1 MFIDSSI
8 STVNGKAYPR
18 HLLRETYREDGK
30 VKHRT
35 LANLTHS
42 KPEEVEAIRLALKH
56 KGDLAGILAS
66 AGEGGPE
73 LKQGPSIGAVWVLY
87 QLAREL
93 GLVAALGSDRQG
105 KLALWQI
112 IARALDQGSRLSAV
126 RLAGGHAVGA
136 ALGMV
141 GFDEDDLY
149 ANLDWLADNQAD
161 IESRLFAHRKTVS
174 APDVF
179 LYDVTSTYLE
189 GEHNA
194 FAAFGYNRDRKSGK
208 RQIVIGLLAD
218 ADGRPLSIE
227 VFAGNTSDVKTFSSQ
242 VSKAAA
248 RFGAERVTFVGD
260 RGMIKAPQRAELGAA
275 DFHYITAITKAQI
288 DALIGA
294 GVLQMD
300 LFEETLAEVEGEDG
314 ERYVLRR
321 NPARAAEL
329 AASRQDKLARLQTAA
344 EAANTYLNEHPTR
357 GGEDAT
363 GQAEGS
369 GQDAQHRQVCCVA
382 ERGAAS
388 VVTVDEAALTEA
400 ARLDGC
406 YALRT
411 DLPKT
416 VVAKEIVHDRYKDL
430 AQVEWAFRDSK
441 SVQLEMRP
449 VYLRDENRTRGH
461 ALVVMLAY
469 LMVRDATPA
478 LARHRPDRAGGPRP
492 SGQPMPR
499 RSDHRR
505 PALLPSSPDA
515 TRRRAPIVRSR
526 RRRHPRRAAP
536 RPDPRSH
543 EAKTPTTPKSEI
555 NSTRYRS
562 PASFELGEHPF

>member
-1 MFIDSSI
+1 MSRS
-8 STVNGKAYPR
+8 
-18 HLLRETYREDGK
+18 L
-30 VKHRT
+30 
-35 LANLTHS
+35 
-42 KPEEVEAIRLALKH
+42 
-56 KGDLAGILAS
+56 
-66 AGEGGPE
+66 GESQTE
-73 LKQGPSIGAVWVLY
+73 LKQGALIGAVWALY

-93 GLVAALGSDRQG
+93 GLVAALGCDRQG
-105 KLALWQI
+105 KLALWQV
-112 IARALDQGSRLSAV
+112 IARVLDQGSRLSSV

-136 ALGMV
+136 ALGTTS
-141 GFDEDDLY
+141 FDENDLY
-149 ANLDWLADNQAD
+149 ANLDWLADNQAE
-161 IESRLFAHRKTVS
+161 IERRLFAQRKAAS

-194 FAAFGYNRDRKSGK
+194 FAAFGYNRDRIPGLFDPGTGK

-288 DALIGA
+288 DTLIA
-294 GVLQMD
+294 TGVLQMD
-300 LFEETLAEVEGEDG
+300 LFEETLAEVESEDG

-329 AASRQDKLARLQTAA
+329 AASRQDKLKTLQTAA
-344 EAANTYLNEHPTR
+344 EVASTYLNEHPRAANKTQLAKLKAR
-357 GGEDAT
+357 AKTLNIDKFVDIAVED
-363 GQAEGS
+363 
-369 GQDAQHRQVCCVA
+369 RCVIVA
-382 ERGAAS
+382 
-388 VVTVDEAALTEA
+388 VNEAALTEA

-416 VVAKEIVHDRYKDL
+416 LVAKEIVHERYKDL
-430 AQVEWAFRDSK
+430 ARVEWAFRDSK

-449 VYLRDENRTRGH
+449 VYLRAENRTRGH

-469 LMVRDATPA
+469 LITQTLRRRWRDIDLTVQEA
-478 LARHRPDRAGGPRP
+478 LNRLASLCLLEVSLGGRP
-492 SGQPMPR
+492 SYHQVPTPRDDVRRLFDAAGVEVPAALPLAPTRVATKRKLPR
-499 RSDHRR
+499 RRK
-505 PALLPSSPDA
+505 
-515 TRRRAPIVRSR
+515 V
-526 RRRHPRRAAP
+526 
-536 RPDPRSH
+536 
-543 EAKTPTTPKSEI
+543 K
-555 NSTRYRS
+555 
-562 PASFELGEHPF
+562 

>member
-1 MFIDSSI
+1 MFVDSS
-8 STVNGKAYPR
+8 TTRLNGKTYAR
-18 HLLRETYREDGK
+18 HLLRETYRENGK
-30 VKHRT
+30 VQHRT
-35 LANLTHS
+35 LANLS
-42 KPEEVEAIRLALKH
+42 RCKPEEVEAIRLALKH
-56 KGDLAGILAS
+56 KGDLGRILAS
-66 AGEGGPE
+66 AIEGGPE
-73 LKQGPSIGAVWVLY
+73 LKQGPSVGAVWVLA

-93 GLVAALGSDRQG
+93 GLVAALGSNREG
-105 KLALWQI
+105 KLALWQV
-112 IARALDQGSRLSAV
+112 IARVLDQGSRLSAV

-149 ANLDWLADNQAD
+149 ANLDWLADHQAD
-161 IESRLFAHRKTVS
+161 IERRLFARREAAS

-194 FAAFGYNRDRKSGK
+194 LAAFGYNRDRKSGK

-227 VFAGNTSDVKTFSSQ
+227 VFPGNTSDVKTFSSQ
-242 VSKAAA
+242 LNKAAA

-260 RGMIKAPQRAELGAA
+260 RGMIKAPQRAEIGAA
-275 DFHYITAITKAQI
+275 GFHYITAITKAQI
-288 DALIGA
+288 DALIAA

-300 LFEETLAEVEGEDG
+300 LFEETLAEVEGLDG

-321 NPARAAEL
+321 NPARAEEL
-329 AASRQDKLARLQTAA
+329 AASRADKLKTLRAAA
-344 EAANTYLNEHPTR
+344 EAADAYLNEHPKAAAKTQLAR
-357 GGEDAT
+357 LKDRAHTLGLDKFV
-363 GQAEGS
+363 QLAE
-369 GQDAQHRQVCCVA
+369 QERRVFVA
-382 ERGAAS
+382 
-388 VVTVDEAALTEA
+388 VDEAALTEA

-416 VVAKEIVHDRYKDL
+416 VVAKEIVHARYKDL

-441 SVQLEMRP
+441 TVQLEMRP

-469 LMVRDATPA
+469 LMTQALRQRWRDIDLTVQEGLDR
-478 LARHRPDRAGGPRP
+478 LASLCLIEVIIGG
-492 SGQPMPR
+492 
-499 RSDHRR
+499 
-505 PALLPSSPDA
+505 
-515 TRRRAPIVRSR
+515 
-526 RRRHPRRAAP
+526 RAAYHRVPTP
-536 RPDPRSH
+536 RDDVRRLF
-543 EAKTPTTPKSEI
+543 EAADVAV
-555 NSTRYRS
+555 
-562 PASFELGEHPF
+562 PAALPLAPARVATKQNLPQRRKVK

>member
-1 MFIDSSI
+1 MFVDSSV
-8 STVNGKAYPR
+8 TRLNGKTYAR

-35 LANLTHS
+35 LANLTHC

-56 KGDLAGILAS
+56 KGDLGRMLAS
-66 AGEGGPE
+66 AGESGPE
-73 LKQGPSIGAVWVLY
+73 LKQGPSVGAVWVLS

-93 GLVAALGSDRQG
+93 GVVAALGSDRQG

-141 GFDEDDLY
+141 GFDEDGLY
-149 ANLDWLADNQAD
+149 DNLDWLADNQAE
-161 IESRLFAHRKTVS
+161 IESRLFAQREPAS

-227 VFAGNTSDVKTFSSQ
+227 VFKGNTPDVKTFSSQ
-242 VSKAAA
+242 VNKAAA

-260 RGMIKAPQRAELGAA
+260 RGMIKAPQRAEITAA
-275 DFHYITAITKAQI
+275 GFHYITAITKAQI
-288 DALIGA
+288 DGLIAA

-300 LFEETLAEVEGEDG
+300 LFEDALAEVEGLDG
-314 ERYVLRR
+314 ERYVVRR
-321 NPARAAEL
+321 NPARAEEL
-329 AASRQDKLARLQTAA
+329 AASRADKLTRLHTSAETASA
-344 EAANTYLNEHPTR
+344 YLNEHPRAAAKTQLAR
-357 GGEDAT
+357 LKAKSETLGLDKVV
-363 GQAEGS
+363 Q
-369 GQDAQHRQVCCVA
+369 VA
-382 ERGAAS
+382 EQERRV
-388 VVTVDEAALTEA
+388 VVTVDEAALAEA

-416 VVAKEIVHDRYKDL
+416 VVGKEIVHDRYKDL
-430 AQVEWAFRDSK
+430 AHVEWTFRDSK

-469 LMVRDATPA
+469 LLVHALRQRWRDIDLTVQEGFDR
-478 LARHRPDRAGGPRP
+478 LASLCVVEVIIGGRP
-492 SGQPMPR
+492 SYNQVPTPR
-499 RSDHRR
+499 DDVRQLFEAAGVAI
-505 PALLPSSPDA
+505 PAALPLDPARVA
-515 TRRRAPIVRSR
+515 TRKTLTQRRK
-526 RRRHPRRAAP
+526 
-536 RPDPRSH
+536 
-543 EAKTPTTPKSEI
+543 AK
-555 NSTRYRS
+555 
-562 PASFELGEHPF
+562 

>member
-1 MFIDSSI
+1 MFVDSSV
-8 STVNGKAYPR
+8 TRLNGKTYAR

-35 LANLTHS
+35 LANLTHC
-42 KPEEVEAIRLALKH
+42 KPEEVEAIRLALKY
-56 KGDLAGILAS
+56 KEDLGPILAS
-66 AGEGGPE
+66 AVEGGPE
-73 LKQGPSIGAVWVLY
+73 LRQGPSVGAVWVLA

-93 GLVAALGSDRQG
+93 GVVAALGSSREG
-105 KLALWQI
+105 KLALWQV
-112 IARALDQGSRLSAV
+112 IARVLDQGSRLSAV

-136 ALGMV
+136 ALGTV

-161 IESRLFAHRKTVS
+161 IESRLFAQRDAAS
-174 APDVF
+174 AHDVF
-179 LYDVTSTYLE
+179 LYGVTSTYLE

-227 VFAGNTSDVKTFSSQ
+227 VFPGNTSDVKTFSSQ
-242 VSKAAA
+242 LNKAAA
-248 RFGAERVTFVGD
+248 QFGAERVTFVGD
-260 RGMIKAPQRAELGAA
+260 RGMIKAPQRAEIGAA
-275 DFHYITAITKAQI
+275 GFHYITAITKAQI
-288 DALIGA
+288 DALIAA

-300 LFEETLAEVEGEDG
+300 LFEETLAEVEGRDG

-321 NPARAAEL
+321 NPARAEEL
-329 AASRQDKLARLQTAA
+329 AASRADKLKTLRAA
-344 EAANTYLNEHPTR
+344 AGAADAYLNEHPKAAAKTQLAR
-357 GGEDAT
+357 LKDRAHTLGLDKFV
-363 GQAEGS
+363 QFAE
-369 GQDAQHRQVCCVA
+369 Q
-382 ERGAAS
+382 ERRVF
-388 VVTVDEAALTEA
+388 VVVDEAALTEA

-416 VVAKEIVHDRYKDL
+416 VVAKEIVHARYKDL

-441 SVQLEMRP
+441 TVQLEMRP

-469 LMVRDATPA
+469 LMTQALRQRWRDIDLTVQEGLDR
-478 LARHRPDRAGGPRP
+478 LASLCLIELIIGG
-492 SGQPMPR
+492 
-499 RSDHRR
+499 
-505 PALLPSSPDA
+505 
-515 TRRRAPIVRSR
+515 
-526 RRRHPRRAAP
+526 RAAYHRVPTP
-536 RPDPRSH
+536 RDDVRRLFEAADVAVRAASSSGTRSH
-543 EAKTPTTPKSEI
+543 QTKPPTTQKS
-555 NSTRYRS
+555 
-562 PASFELGEHPF
+562 

>member
-1 MFIDSSI
+1 MFVDSSV
-8 STVNGKAYPR
+8 TRLNGKTYAR

-35 LANLTHS
+35 LANLTHC
-42 KPEEVEAIRLALKH
+42 KPEEVEAIRLALKY
-56 KGDLAGILAS
+56 KGDLGRILAS
-66 AGEGGPE
+66 AVEGGPE
-73 LKQGPSIGAVWVLY
+73 LKQGPSVGAVWLLF
-87 QLAREL
+87 QLARAL
-93 GLVAALGSDRQG
+93 GVVAALGSDRQG

-112 IARALDQGSRLSAV
+112 IARVLDQGSRLAAV

-136 ALGMV
+136 TLGMV

-149 ANLDWLADNQAD
+149 ANLDWLADNQAE
-161 IESRLFAHRKTVS
+161 IESRLFAQREAAST
-174 APDVF
+174 PDVF

-194 FAAFGYNRDRKSGK
+194 LAAFGYNRDRKSGK
-208 RQIVIGLLAD
+208 RQIVIGLLTD

-227 VFAGNTSDVKTFSSQ
+227 AFPGNTSDLETFSSQ
-242 VSKAAA
+242 LNKAAA

-275 DFHYITAITKAQI
+275 GFHYITAITKAQI
-288 DALIGA
+288 DALITA

-300 LFEETLAEVEGEDG
+300 LFEETLAEVEGLDG

-329 AASRQDKLARLQTAA
+329 AASRADRLETLQTAA
-344 EAANTYLNEHPTR
+344 EAANAYLNEHPRAAAKTQIAR
-357 GGEDAT
+357 LKAKSKTLHLDKFVAR
-363 GQAEGS
+363 AE
-369 GQDAQHRQVCCVA
+369 QERRVA
-382 ERGAAS
+382 
-388 VVTVDEAALTEA
+388 VTVDAAALAEA

-416 VVAKEIVHDRYKDL
+416 VVAKEIVHDRYKGL

-441 SVQLEMRP
+441 TVQLEMRP

-461 ALVVMLAY
+461 ALVVMVAY
-469 LMVRDATPA
+469 LLTQALRQCWRDIDLTVQEGLDR
-478 LARHRPDRAGGPRP
+478 LASLCVVEVIIGGRP
-492 SGQPMPR
+492 SYNQVPTPR
-499 RSDHRR
+499 ADLRR
-505 PALLPSSPDA
+505 LLQAAGVAIPAALPLAPARVA
-515 TRRRAPIVRSR
+515 TKQKLPQRRNV
-526 RRRHPRRAAP
+526 
-536 RPDPRSH
+536 
-543 EAKTPTTPKSEI
+543 K
-555 NSTRYRS
+555 
-562 PASFELGEHPF
+562 

>member
-1 MFIDSSI
+1 MFVDSSV
-8 STVNGKAYPR
+8 TRLNGKTYAR

-35 LANLTHS
+35 LANLTHC
-42 KPEEVEAIRLALKH
+42 KPEEVEAIRLALKY
-56 KGDLAGILAS
+56 KEDLGPILAS
-66 AGEGGPE
+66 AVEGGPE
-73 LKQGPSIGAVWVLY
+73 LRQGPSVGAVWVLA

-93 GLVAALGSDRQG
+93 GVVAALGSSREG
-105 KLALWQI
+105 KLALWQV
-112 IARALDQGSRLSAV
+112 IARVLDQGSRLSAV

-136 ALGMV
+136 ALGTV

-161 IESRLFAHRKTVS
+161 IESRLFAQRDAAS

-227 VFAGNTSDVKTFSSQ
+227 VFPGNTSDVKTFSSQ
-242 VSKAAA
+242 LNKAAA

-260 RGMIKAPQRAELGAA
+260 RGMIKAPQRAEIGAA
-275 DFHYITAITKAQI
+275 GFHYITAITKAQI
-288 DALIGA
+288 DALIAA

-300 LFEETLAEVEGEDG
+300 LFEETLAEVEGRDG

-321 NPARAAEL
+321 NPARAEEL
-329 AASRQDKLARLQTAA
+329 AASRADKLKTLRAA
-344 EAANTYLNEHPTR
+344 AGATDAYLNEHPKAAAKTQLAR
-357 GGEDAT
+357 LNDRAHTLGLDKFV
-363 GQAEGS
+363 QFAE
-369 GQDAQHRQVCCVA
+369 QERRVFVA
-382 ERGAAS
+382 
-388 VVTVDEAALTEA
+388 VDEAVLTEA

-416 VVAKEIVHDRYKDL
+416 VVAKEIVHARYKDL

-441 SVQLEMRP
+441 TVQLEMRP

-469 LMVRDATPA
+469 LMTQALRQRWRDIDLTVQEGLDR
-478 LARHRPDRAGGPRP
+478 LASLCLIEVIIGG
-492 SGQPMPR
+492 
-499 RSDHRR
+499 
-505 PALLPSSPDA
+505 
-515 TRRRAPIVRSR
+515 
-526 RRRHPRRAAP
+526 RAAYHRVPTP
-536 RPDPRSH
+536 RDDVRRLF
-543 EAKTPTTPKSEI
+543 EAADVAV
-555 NSTRYRS
+555 
-562 PASFELGEHPF
+562 PAALPLAPARVATKQSLPQRRKVK

>member
-1 MFIDSSI
+1 MFVDSSV
-8 STVNGKAYPR
+8 TRLNGKAYAR

-35 LANLTHS
+35 LANLTHC
-42 KPEEVEAIRLALKH
+42 KPEEVEAIRLALKY
-56 KGDLAGILAS
+56 KGDLSGMLAS
-66 AGEGGPE
+66 AGESGPE
-73 LKQGPSIGAVWVLY
+73 LKQGPAVGAVWVLS

-93 GLVAALGSDRQG
+93 GIVAALGSDRQG

-112 IARALDQGSRLSAV
+112 IARVLDQGSRLSAV

-136 ALGMV
+136 ALGTV
-141 GFDEDDLY
+141 GFDEDGLY
-149 ANLDWLADNQAD
+149 ANLDWLADNQAG
-161 IESRLFAHRKTVS
+161 IESRLFAQREPAS

-227 VFAGNTSDVKTFSSQ
+227 VFKGNTSDVKTFSSQ
-242 VSKAAA
+242 VNKAAA
-248 RFGAERVTFVGD
+248 RFRAERVTFVGD
-260 RGMIKAPQRAELGAA
+260 RGMIKAPQRAEITAA
-275 DFHYITAITKAQI
+275 GFHYITAITKAQI
-288 DALIGA
+288 DGLIAA

-300 LFEETLAEVEGEDG
+300 LFEDALAEVEGLDG
-314 ERYVLRR
+314 ERYVVRR
-321 NPARAAEL
+321 NPARAEEL
-329 AASRQDKLARLQTAA
+329 AASRADKLMTLQTAA
-344 EAANTYLNEHPTR
+344 ETANAYLNEHPRAAAKTQLAR
-357 GGEDAT
+357 LKAKSETLGLDKVV
-363 GQAEGS
+363 Q
-369 GQDAQHRQVCCVA
+369 VA
-382 ERGAAS
+382 ELERRV
-388 VVTVDEAALTEA
+388 VVTVDETALAEA

-416 VVAKEIVHDRYKDL
+416 VVGKEIVHDRYKDL
-430 AQVEWAFRDSK
+430 ARVEWTFRDSK

-469 LMVRDATPA
+469 LLTQALRQRWRDIDLTVQEGLDR
-478 LARHRPDRAGGPRP
+478 LASLCVVEVIIGGRP
-492 SGQPMPR
+492 SYNRVPTPR
-499 RSDHRR
+499 DDVRQLFEAAGVAI
-505 PALLPSSPDA
+505 PAALPLDPARVA
-515 TRRRAPIVRSR
+515 TRQTLPQRRK
-526 RRRHPRRAAP
+526 
-536 RPDPRSH
+536 
-543 EAKTPTTPKSEI
+543 AK
-555 NSTRYRS
+555 
-562 PASFELGEHPF
+562 

>member
-1 MFIDSSI
+1 MFVDSSV
-8 STVNGKAYPR
+8 TRLNGKTYAR

-35 LANLTHS
+35 LANLTHC
-42 KPEEVEAIRLALKH
+42 KPEEVEAIRLALKY
-56 KGDLAGILAS
+56 KEDLGPILAS
-66 AGEGGPE
+66 AVEGGPE
-73 LKQGPSIGAVWVLY
+73 LRQGPSVGAVWVLA

-93 GLVAALGSDRQG
+93 GVVAALGSSREG
-105 KLALWQI
+105 KLALWQV
-112 IARALDQGSRLSAV
+112 IARVLDQGSRLSAV

-136 ALGMV
+136 ALGTV

-161 IESRLFAHRKTVS
+161 IESRLFAQRDAAS

-227 VFAGNTSDVKTFSSQ
+227 VFPGNTSDVKTFSSQ
-242 VSKAAA
+242 LNKAAA
-248 RFGAERVTFVGD
+248 QFGAERVTFVGD
-260 RGMIKAPQRAELGAA
+260 RGMIKAPQRAEIGAA
-275 DFHYITAITKAQI
+275 GFHYITAITKAQI
-288 DALIGA
+288 DALIAA

-300 LFEETLAEVEGEDG
+300 LFEETLAEVEGRDG

-321 NPARAAEL
+321 NPARAEEL
-329 AASRQDKLARLQTAA
+329 AASRADKLKTLRAA
-344 EAANTYLNEHPTR
+344 AGATDAYLNEHPKAAAKTQLAR
-357 GGEDAT
+357 LNDRAHTLGLDKFV
-363 GQAEGS
+363 QFAE
-369 GQDAQHRQVCCVA
+369 QERRVFVA
-382 ERGAAS
+382 
-388 VVTVDEAALTEA
+388 VDEAVLTEA

-416 VVAKEIVHDRYKDL
+416 VVAKEIVHARYKDL

-441 SVQLEMRP
+441 TVQLEMRP

-469 LMVRDATPA
+469 LMTQALRQRWRDIDLTVQEGLDR
-478 LARHRPDRAGGPRP
+478 LASLCLIEVIIGG
-492 SGQPMPR
+492 
-499 RSDHRR
+499 
-505 PALLPSSPDA
+505 
-515 TRRRAPIVRSR
+515 
-526 RRRHPRRAAP
+526 RAAYHRVPTP
-536 RPDPRSH
+536 RDDVRRLF
-543 EAKTPTTPKSEI
+543 EAADVAV
-555 NSTRYRS
+555 
-562 PASFELGEHPF
+562 PAALPLAPARVATKQSLPQRRKVK

>member
-1 MFIDSSI
+1 MFVDSSV
-8 STVNGKAYPR
+8 TRLNGKTYAR

-35 LANLTHS
+35 LANLTHC
-42 KPEEVEAIRLALKH
+42 KPEEVEAIRLALKY
-56 KGDLAGILAS
+56 KEDLGPILAS
-66 AGEGGPE
+66 AVEGGPE
-73 LKQGPSIGAVWVLY
+73 LRQGPSVGAVWVLA

-93 GLVAALGSDRQG
+93 GVVAALGSSREG
-105 KLALWQI
+105 KLALWQV
-112 IARALDQGSRLSAV
+112 IARVLDQGSRLSAV

-136 ALGMV
+136 ALGTV

-161 IESRLFAHRKTVS
+161 IESRLFAQRDAAS
-174 APDVF
+174 AHDVF
-179 LYDVTSTYLE
+179 LYGVTSTYLE

-227 VFAGNTSDVKTFSSQ
+227 VFPGNTSDVKTFSSQ
-242 VSKAAA
+242 LNKAAA
-248 RFGAERVTFVGD
+248 QFGAERVTFVGD
-260 RGMIKAPQRAELGAA
+260 RGMIKAPQRAEIGAA
-275 DFHYITAITKAQI
+275 GFHYITAITKAQI
-288 DALIGA
+288 DALIAA

-300 LFEETLAEVEGEDG
+300 LFEETLAEVEGRDG

-321 NPARAAEL
+321 NPARAEEL
-329 AASRQDKLARLQTAA
+329 AASRADKLKTLRAA
-344 EAANTYLNEHPTR
+344 AGAADAYLNEHPKAAAKTQLAR
-357 GGEDAT
+357 LKDRAHTLGLDKFV
-363 GQAEGS
+363 QFAE
-369 GQDAQHRQVCCVA
+369 Q
-382 ERGAAS
+382 ERRVF
-388 VVTVDEAALTEA
+388 VVVDEAALTEA

-416 VVAKEIVHDRYKDL
+416 VVAKEIVHARYKDL

-441 SVQLEMRP
+441 TVQLEMRP

-469 LMVRDATPA
+469 LMTQALRQRWRDIDLTVQEGLDR
-478 LARHRPDRAGGPRP
+478 LASLCLIEVIIGG
-492 SGQPMPR
+492 
-499 RSDHRR
+499 
-505 PALLPSSPDA
+505 
-515 TRRRAPIVRSR
+515 
-526 RRRHPRRAAP
+526 RAAYHRVPTP
-536 RPDPRSH
+536 RDDVRRLF
-543 EAKTPTTPKSEI
+543 EAADVAV
-555 NSTRYRS
+555 
-562 PASFELGEHPF
+562 PAALPLAPARVATKQSLPQRRKAK

>member
-1 MFIDSSI
+1 MFVDRST
-8 STVNGKAYPR
+8 STVNGKTYTR
-18 HLLRETYREDGK
+18 CLLRESYREDGK

-35 LANLTHS
+35 IANLS
-42 KPEEVEAIRLALKH
+42 DCKPDEVEAIRLALRH
-56 KGDLAGILAS
+56 KADLGRLLAS

-93 GLVAALGSDRQG
+93 GIVAALGSDRQG
-105 KLALWQI
+105 KLALWQV
-112 IARALDQGSRLSAV
+112 IARVLDQGSRLSAV
-126 RLAGGHAVGA
+126 RLAGGCAAGV

-149 ANLDWLADNQAD
+149 ANLDWLADNQAA
-161 IESRLFAHRKTVS
+161 IESRLFAQRKAAS

-208 RQIVIGLLAD
+208 RQIVIGLLTD

-227 VFAGNTSDVKTFSSQ
+227 VFPGNTSDVKTFSSQ
-242 VSKAAA
+242 LSKAAA

-260 RGMIKAPQRAELGAA
+260 RGMIKAPQRAELAAA

-300 LFEETLAEVEGEDG
+300 LFEETLAEVVGEDG

-321 NPARAAEL
+321 NPTRAAEL

-344 EAANTYLNEHPTR
+344 EAANTYLNEHPRAAAKTQLAR
-357 GGEDAT
+357 LRARAKTLAIDKFVG
-363 GQAEGS
+363 
-369 GQDAQHRQVCCVA
+369 VA
-382 ERGAAS
+382 EQERHV

-411 DLPKT
+411 DLPKA

-430 AQVEWAFRDSK
+430 ARVEWAFRDSK

-449 VYLRDENRTRGH
+449 VYLRAENRTRGH

-469 LMVRDATPA
+469 LMAQALRQRWRDVDLTVQEGLDR
-478 LARHRPDRAGGPRP
+478 LASLCLIEVSLAGRP
-492 SGQPMPR
+492 SYHQVPTPR
-499 RSDHRR
+499 DDVRQLFEAAGVAIPTALPLAPTRVATKRKLPQRR
-505 PALLPSSPDA
+505 
-515 TRRRAPIVRSR
+515 
-526 RRRHPRRAAP
+526 
-536 RPDPRSH
+536 
-543 EAKTPTTPKSEI
+543 KGK
-555 NSTRYRS
+555 
-562 PASFELGEHPF
+562 

>member
-1 MFIDSSI
+1 MFVDSS
-8 STVNGKAYPR
+8 TTRLNGKAYPR

-35 LANLTHS
+35 LANLTHC
-42 KPEEVEAIRLALKH
+42 KPEEIEAIRLALKH
-56 KGDLAGILAS
+56 KGELSRILAF
-66 AGEGGPE
+66 AVEGEPE
-73 LKQGPSIGAVWVLY
+73 LKQGPSVGAVWVLA

-105 KLALWQI
+105 KLALWQV
-112 IARALDQGSRLSAV
+112 IARVLDQGSRLSAV

-136 ALGMV
+136 ALGRV

-149 ANLDWLADNQAD
+149 ANLDWLADSQAD
-161 IESRLFAHRKTVS
+161 IESRLFARRQAAS

-208 RQIVIGLLAD
+208 RQIVIGLIAD

-227 VFAGNTSDVKTFSSQ
+227 VFKGNTSDVKTFSSQ
-242 VSKAAA
+242 VNKAAA

-260 RGMIKAPQRAELGAA
+260 RGMIKAPQRAEIGAA
-275 DFHYITAITKAQI
+275 GFHYITAITKAQI
-288 DALIGA
+288 DTLIAA

-300 LFEETLAEVEGEDG
+300 LFEETLAEVESPAG

-321 NPARAAEL
+321 NPARAEEL
-329 AASRQDKLARLQTAA
+329 AASRADKLKTLRAAA
-344 EAANTYLNEHPTR
+344 EAANAYLNAHPK
-357 GGEDAT
+357 
-363 GQAEGS
+363 
-369 GQDAQHRQVCCVA
+369 
-382 ERGAAS
+382 AAS
-388 VVTVDEAALTEA
+388 KTQLARLKDRAHTLSLDRFVQLAEQERRVVVTVHEGALTEA

-411 DLPKT
+411 DLPKA

-430 AQVEWAFRDSK
+430 ALVEWAFRDSK
-441 SVQLEMRP
+441 TVQLEMRP

-469 LMVRDATPA
+469 LLTQA
-478 LARHRPDRAGGPRP
+478 L
-492 SGQPMPR
+492 
-499 RSDHRR
+499 
-505 PALLPSSPDA
+505 
-515 TRRRAPIVRSR
+515 RRRWRDIDLTVQEGLDRLASLCLVEVIIGGRPTYHQVPTPRDDVRRLFEAADVPIPAALPLAPARVATNQKLPQR
-526 RRRHPRRAAP
+526 RK
-536 RPDPRSH
+536 
-543 EAKTPTTPKSEI
+543 AK
-555 NSTRYRS
+555 
-562 PASFELGEHPF
+562 

>member
-42 KPEEVEAIRLALKH
+42 KPEEVEAIRLALKY

-66 AGEGGPE
+66 TGEGGPE
-73 LKQGPSIGAVWVLY
+73 LKQGASIGSVWVLF

-105 KLALWQI
+105 KLALWQV
-112 IARALDQGSRLSAV
+112 IARVLDQGSRLSAV
-126 RLAGGHAVGA
+126 RLAGGHAVAA

-149 ANLDWLADNQAD
+149 ANLDWLADNQAE
-161 IESRLFAHRKTVS
+161 IESRLFAQRKAAS

-218 ADGRPLSIE
+218 AGGRPLSIE
-227 VFAGNTSDVKTFSSQ
+227 VFPGNTSDVKTFSSQ

-300 LFEETLAEVEGEDG
+300 LFEETLAEVEGDEG

-321 NPARAAEL
+321 NPTRAAEL
-329 AASRQDKLARLQTAA
+329 AASRQDKLDRLQTAA
-344 EAANTYLNEHPTR
+344 EAANTYLNEHPRAAAKTQLAR
-357 GGEDAT
+357 LKARTKTLNIDKFVG
-363 GQAEGS
+363 
-369 GQDAQHRQVCCVA
+369 VA
-382 ERGAAS
+382 EQERRV
-388 VVTVDEAALTEA
+388 VVTVDDAALTEA

-411 DLPKT
+411 DLPKAL
-416 VVAKEIVHDRYKDL
+416 VAKEIVHDRYKDL
-430 AQVEWAFRDSK
+430 AHVEWAFRDSK

-469 LMVRDATPA
+469 LLVQALRQHWRDIDLTVQEGLDR
-478 LARHRPDRAGGPRP
+478 LASLCLIEVIIGGRP
-492 SGQPMPR
+492 SYHQVPTPR
-499 RSDHRR
+499 DDVRR
-505 PALLPSSPDA
+505 LFEAAGVAVPIALPLAPTRVATKKKLPQ
-515 TRRRAPIVRSR
+515 RRKV
-526 RRRHPRRAAP
+526 
-536 RPDPRSH
+536 
-543 EAKTPTTPKSEI
+543 K
-555 NSTRYRS
+555 
-562 PASFELGEHPF
+562 

>member
-1 MFIDSSI
+1 MFVDSSV
-8 STVNGKAYPR
+8 TRLNGKSYTR
-18 HLLRETYREDGK
+18 HLLRESYREDGK

-35 LANLTHS
+35 LANLTHC

-56 KGDLAGILAS
+56 KGDLGRILAS
-66 AGEGGPE
+66 AVEGGPE
-73 LKQGPSIGAVWVLY
+73 LKQGPSVGAVWVLG

-93 GLVAALGSDRQG
+93 GVVAALGSSREG
-105 KLALWQI
+105 KLALWQV
-112 IARALDQGSRLSAV
+112 IARVLDQGSRLSAV

-136 ALGMV
+136 ALGTI

-149 ANLDWLADNQAD
+149 ANLDWLADHQAD
-161 IESRLFAHRKTVS
+161 IESRLFAQRDAAS
-174 APDVF
+174 APDLF

-227 VFAGNTSDVKTFSSQ
+227 VFPGNTSDVKTFSSQ
-242 VSKAAA
+242 LNKAAN

-260 RGMIKAPQRAELGAA
+260 RGMIKAPQRAEIGAA
-275 DFHYITAITKAQI
+275 GFHYITAITKAQI
-288 DALIGA
+288 DALIAA

-300 LFEETLAEVEGEDG
+300 LFEETLAEVEGLDG

-321 NPARAAEL
+321 NPARADEL
-329 AASRQDKLARLQTAA
+329 AASRADKLKTLRTGA
-344 EAANTYLNEHPTR
+344 EAADAYLNEHPRAAAKTQLAR
-357 GGEDAT
+357 LRAKSKTLRLDKFV
-363 GQAEGS
+363 QLAEH
-369 GQDAQHRQVCCVA
+369 QR
-382 ERGAAS
+382 RL

-411 DLPKT
+411 DLPNT

-441 SVQLEMRP
+441 TVQLEMRP
-449 VYLRDENRTRGH
+449 VYLRDANRTRGH

-469 LMVRDATPA
+469 LMTQA
-478 LARHRPDRAGGPRP
+478 LRQRWRAIDLTVQEGLDRLASLCLVEVIIGG
-492 SGQPMPR
+492 
-499 RSDHRR
+499 R
-505 PALLPSSPDA
+505 PAY
-515 TRRRAPIVRSR
+515 
-526 RRRHPRRAAP
+526 HQ
-536 RPDPRSH
+536 
-543 EAKTPTTPKSEI
+543 TPTPRDDVRRLFEAADVAVPAALPLA
-555 NSTRYRS
+555 
-562 PASFELGEHPF
+562 PASVATKKTLPQRRKVK